1 MIHVCIRN
9 PSNCVIPQGSGGS
22 AAGSPITDDKFIN
35 IAGDVTNKADVDK
48 VFAEN
53 KIDAVIVAL
62 GGKTSDVGETMLTD
76 GTVNIIAAMKENDV
90 KRIAVVTVRHLI
102 LINHHS
108 TKDNT
113 KIHTNIHSSF
123 RSLEQK
129 KRISIKLFLFSFSFI
144 SSGNHSKHK
153 SHESIYIFILF
164 KVYWSW

>member
-1 MIHVCIRN
+1 MRNWIDSIRMLNKHNSPFFNDVCIRN

-90 KRIAVVTVRHLI
+90 KRIAVVTVRHVI
-102 LINHHS
+102 LITHQMTTQEKTHS
-108 TKDNT
+108 
-113 KIHTNIHSSF
+113 HTYLSF
-123 RSLEQK
+123 HSLEK
-129 KRISIKLFLFSFSFI
+129 KTNFI
-144 SSGNHSKHK
+144 QIIIVFVF
-153 SHESIYIFILF
+153 IYILMESF
-164 KVYWSW
+164 KP